1 MKKLLLPKLL
11 PLLSLIALTPL
22 NAQTESNDNTPM
34 NEGNQS
40 PPPSPPKGERHGP
53 MAQLSDAERAQLKA
67 AHDKAIEQDPTLQ
80 EKMKG
85 AYDAMEAA
93 RKEMNDAMIKV
104 DPTIESILSK
114 IISPKR
120 DGKKEGA
127 PHQGGK
133 APRTWKHDGPAGKGM
148 ANLSEAER
156 QQVKALHEQV
166 KNNPAV
172 IAAREAM
179 KSASTPEARR
189 DAEKALHEASRD
201 AMVKADPS
209 IEPIL
214 EKLRPLAQ
222 PQQQAA
228 EQSNSMPEAQ

>member
-1 MKKLLLPKLL
+1 
-11 PLLSLIALTPL
+11 
-22 NAQTESNDNTPM
+22 
-34 NEGNQS
+34 
-40 PPPSPPKGERHGP
+40 

-80 EKMKG
+80 EKMKE
-85 AYDAMEAA
+85 AHDAMEAA

-114 IISPKR
+114 IMPPKR
-120 DGKKEGA
+120 DRKKGEA
-127 PHQGGK
+127 PNQGGK
-133 APRTWKHDGPAGKGM
+133 APRPWKHDGPAGKGM

-172 IAAREAM
+172 TAAREAM

-189 DAEKALHEASRD
+189 EAEKALHEARRD

-214 EKLRPLAQ
+214 EKLRP
-222 PQQQAA
+222 QAA
-228 EQSNSMPEAQ
+228 EHPNTTPAAQ

>member
-1 MKKLLLPKLL
+1 MKKLLLPKLI

-22 NAQTESNDNTPM
+22 TAQTEGNDNAPM

-80 EKMKG
+80 EKMN
-85 AYDAMEAA
+85 DAHDTMEAA

-114 IISPKR
+114 IIPPKR
-120 DGKKEGA
+120 DGKKGGA
-127 PHQGGK
+127 PNQGGK
-133 APRTWKHDGPAGKGM
+133 APHPWKHDGPAGKGM
-148 ANLSEAER
+148 ANLSDAER

-166 KNNPAV
+166 KNDTAV
-172 IAAREAM
+172 AAAREAM
-179 KSASTPEARR
+179 KNATTPEARQEAGKALKQANR
-189 DAEKALHEASRD
+189 DAIL
-201 AMVKADPS
+201 KADPS
-209 IEPIL
+209 IKPIL
-214 EKLRPLAQ
+214 EKLRPTQQ
-222 PQQQAA
+222 PQQQAV
-228 EQSNSMPEAQ
+228 E